1 VTVGPKTRLAVIGA
15 METDLL
21 EASKPGAF
29 RPVHLCSR
37 DCSDQKQ
44 HNENAYQVASDC
56 QYRYVEAAQRRLQTY
71 KATGEITS
79 R

>member
-1 VTVGPKTRLAVIGA
+1 MVGPKTRLAVIGA
-15 METDLL
+15 METDLM

-29 RPVHLCSR
+29 RPPHLCGK
-37 DCSDQKQ
+37 DCSDHDR
-44 HNENAYQVASDC
+44 HNKNAYQVASSC
-56 QYRYVEAAQRRLQTY
+56 QYNYVEAAQRRLQTY